1 MEALG
6 FVGLTPSPLYNIIEK
21 QKRGMV
27 KMKRNAMQRMASLAL
42 ALLRK
47 ERLWL
52 PLRDMAAVWGSG
64 LLGIAL
70 GQLLGAG
77 LIVSSVLIPAKRSG

>member
-1 MEALG
+1 MYGGKELLLAHMSPAELVAYQYVLAVPAIAL
-6 FVGLTPSPLYNIIEK
+6 
-21 QKRGMV
+21 
-27 KMKRNAMQRMASLAL
+27 L